1 MPAAAKPSRT
11 GFSLLA
17 AWRASWLDGR
27 LARLEDRSF
36 CRRVSLEGWHHV
48 AAAGDEGRRLLFLVR
63 GEGLPRTAERALRQF
78 ARAQPAEA
86 AGAVSY
92 LPAGVPPPP
101 GDYALLE
108 VSAVATAGGARVTVR
123 PRPQA

>member
-1 MPAAAKPSRT
+1 MPADAKPSRS

-17 AWRASWLDGR
+17 AWRATWLDGR
-27 LARLEDRSF
+27 LARLDDRSF

-48 AAAGDEGRRLLFLVR
+48 AAADDEGRRLLFLVR

-78 ARAQPAEA
+78 ARARPGGGAAVTYSPAEA
-86 AGAVSY
+86 
-92 LPAGVPPPP
+92 PPPP

-108 VSAVATAGGARVTVR
+108 VSAEATASGARVRVR